1 MGEDG
6 KLKVPRNPQGG
17 QEFRLG
23 DLFFW
28 EGFSWKKGKENGEKD
43 CLRQIMVVEVEG
55 LHLCSL

>member
-1 MGEDG
+1 MASRKFPGT
-6 KLKVPRNPQGG
+6 LKVGKSSD
-17 QEFRLG
+17 LG

-28 EGFSWKKGKENGEKD
+28 EGFSWKREKANNEKD

>member
-1 MGEDG
+1 MGKSSD
-6 KLKVPRNPQGG
+6 
-17 QEFRLG
+17 LG

-28 EGFSWKKGKENGEKD
+28 KGFSWKKEKENGEKD